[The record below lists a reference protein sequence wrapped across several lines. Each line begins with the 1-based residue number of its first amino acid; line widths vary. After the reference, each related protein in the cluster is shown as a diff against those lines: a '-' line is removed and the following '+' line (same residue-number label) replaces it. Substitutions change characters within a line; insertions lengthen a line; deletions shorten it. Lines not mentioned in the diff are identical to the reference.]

1 MDAFVQ
7 GLKRAAQTSGD
18 ASAIWRYARAL
29 ERIISEECSDLKVW
43 QIKGHDGDV
52 RPLYYCVARD
62 EAGVRSQFEET
73 LANTNSWGR
82 VLWDHVFEDYAGP
95 VDGWQQPLHL
105 LIDPAIELPLSSI
118 PGSANVLTINEIT
131 LNHIFDFC

>member
-18 ASAIWRYARAL
+18 ASAIWRYAWAL
-29 ERIISEECSDLKVW
+29 ERIISEECSDLKLW
-43 QIKGHDGDV
+43 QIMGHDGDV

-82 VLWDHVFEDYAGP
+82 VLWDHVFEDYAGFNSRSITSISK
-95 VDGWQQPLHL
+95 DT
-105 LIDPAIELPLSSI
+105 IEKVPSYQ
-118 PGSANVLTINEIT
+118 NEVNKRNY
-131 LNHIFDFC
+131 LAFYM